1 MFLALFRIHLY
12 RLITGDIFLKRLIA
26 LLTLVLIPVISKA
39 GPIQWE
45 PTYKQA
51 SAESQK
57 THHLMMVDFWATW
70 CGWCKQLDAQT
81 YPNPEVQA
89 EARNFVPLKLNAD
102 TNGAALARRYG
113 VQGLP
118 TVLFLDS
125 AGHLYG
131 SVVGFRPAPQF
142 TDAMKQADSLYS
154 SMPGMAEKFRQHP
167 SDLALGAK
175 LVALYSQE
183 GRVSHAVQVYTDLKR
198 EDPHNRS
205 KKITS
210 ACIEVG
216 QAYAE
221 ASKFE
226 IARSYFSQSLKMP
239 GTPTERELGNL
250 LVGTCDIV
258 LHQKK
263 AAVPYLKVASTIP
276 GIPAVLHQ
284 RAAMLLKS
292 INK

>member
-1 MFLALFRIHLY
+1 M
-12 RLITGDIFLKRLIA
+12 KRLIA
-26 LLTLVLIPVISKA
+26 VLTLVLMLVISNA
-39 GPIQWE
+39 SAIQWL

-51 SAESQK
+51 VTESQK

-81 YPNPEVQA
+81 YPNPTVQA
-89 EARNFVPLKLNAD
+89 EARNFIPLKLNAD

-125 AGHLYG
+125 KGHLYG
-131 SVVGFRPAPQF
+131 SIVGFRAAPQF
-142 TDAMKQADSLYS
+142 TSAMKQAYSLYS
-154 SMPGMAEKFRQHP
+154 SMPVMAEKFRQHP
-167 SDLALGAK
+167 SDIALGAK
-175 LVALYSQE
+175 LVGLYSQE
-183 GRVSHAVQVYTDLKR
+183 GRVSDAVLVYNALKH

-205 KKITS
+205 KKLTS

-221 ASKFE
+221 ASKIE
-226 IARSYFSQSLKMP
+226 TARNYFSQSLKMA

-263 AAVPYLKVASTIP
+263 AAIPYLKVASSIR

-284 RAAMLLKS
+284 RAAMLLKT